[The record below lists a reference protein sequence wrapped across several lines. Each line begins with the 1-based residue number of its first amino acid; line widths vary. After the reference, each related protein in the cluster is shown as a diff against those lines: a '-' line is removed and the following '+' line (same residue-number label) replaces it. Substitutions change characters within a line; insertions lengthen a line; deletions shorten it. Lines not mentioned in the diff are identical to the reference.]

1 MINDFSKALNQ
12 LRDPQIIR
20 PLLYSAIAALVML
33 SAMLVLGIWLIKSAG
48 IGGWTPSWTFL
59 SFLNNAIQLLF
70 DIIPILIAIFLFPT
84 AAVFLQAFVLDNVIE
99 AVEARHYPGHKSS
112 HHQRCHEIAIGSF
125 RFAILAI
132 ALNLCLLII
141 SIFLLFAAPPLAPIP
156 FYLVNGYLLGR
167 EYFSLVAV
175 RHLTASNTNLL
186 RKRNKRANLR
196 DGVFLTFLFSM
207 PIINLVAPILATSYM
222 THRFHRAWQN

>member
-33 SAMLVLGIWLIKSAG
+33 SAMLVLSIWLIKSAG

-112 HHQRCHEIAIGSF
+112 HHQRWHEIAIGSF
-125 RFAILAI
+125 RFAVLAI

>member
-70 DIIPILIAIFLFPT
+70 DITPILIAIFLFPT

-112 HHQRCHEIAIGSF
+112 HHQRWHEIAIGSC
-125 RFAILAI
+125 RFAVLAI